1 MENKFLLDNKI
12 ISLSASED
20 GTKLFGKV
28 LICPLDIGNK
38 NKKGIKQIDLSDDQ
52 LKTLEG
58 QPIVCKVIKNSDGY
72 DLAGHQMSKVKEY
85 NPETK
90 ENEIKIVFDTNPI
103 GYFSS
108 ANIEE
113 IEVDGEKLQCI
124 VSEVVFWLRYDKAM
138 SVVQRLFS
146 EGNLHTSWEV
156 TYASKYEDSG
166 IEWLTD
172 ITFFG
177 VCALGSKISPAY
189 DKSGV
194 IELSELDITDVNF
207 ELAQAF
213 TEDLINEQSQ
223 TKEEEQYA
231 ITQEQAT
238 IQEIN
243 DTITQVDTSSNE
255 VDINIDLINEQGGE
269 KMDKPTK
276 EVASLTD
283 ADLYTK
289 VRQAVNAVNP
299 NDWYYISYLFPY
311 EYKAICHR
319 WEDQD
324 TEFTSFSYTVN
335 SDETISITSQSKVE
349 MKFVLTTEI
358 AEKDTQIA
366 TLTTNVSELNKTIS
380 EKEAELSSKIEAI
393 TKLGEDLTTKE
404 SEIAELIPFKE
415 AIEKAEAEKVE
426 AELAQK
432 KEDLKVLAQKGNFLT
447 QEDLD
452 TPEIAEMIENLNTQ
466 GIKALIAEKVIA
478 KFEISEAEKKAS
490 EELVTKESATKEVDV
505 AEVTKDK
512 TPKTNINTSTK
523 DDITSPLSIM
533 DKFLSK

>member
-12 ISLSASED
+12 LSLSASED

-28 LICPLDIGNK
+28 LICPLDVGNK
-38 NKKGIKQIDLSDDQ
+38 NKKGIKQIDLSEDQ

-156 TYASKYEDSG
+156 TYASKYEDDG

-177 VCALGSKISPAY
+177 VCALGSKVSPAY

-194 IELSELDITDVNF
+194 IELSELDNTNIDF

-213 TEDLINEQSQ
+213 TEDLINEQ
-223 TKEEEQYA
+223 
-231 ITQEQAT
+231 TQ
-238 IQEIN
+238 IQDN
-243 DTITQVDTSSNE
+243 TPITQVDTSSNTEE
-255 VDINIDLINEQGGE
+255 VDINIPEISQINEQGGE

-283 ADLYTK
+283 SDLYTR
-289 VRQAVNAVNP
+289 VRQAINSANP
-299 NDWYYISYLFPY
+299 NDWFYISYLFPM
-311 EYKAICHR
+311 EYRAIAHN
-319 WEDQD
+319 WESLD
-324 TEFTSFSYTVN
+324 TKFVEFKYTVN
-335 SDETISITSQSKVE
+335 SDETISITSQTNVE
-349 MKFVLTTEI
+349 MQFVLVSEI
-358 AEKDTQIA
+358 ETMVAEKDAKDAQI
-366 TLTTNVSELNKTIS
+366 TELNTTIS
-380 EKEAELSSKIEAI
+380 EKEAELSSKIEVI
-393 TKLGEDLTTKE
+393 TKLGEEITSKE
-404 SEIAELIPFKE
+404 AEIAELTPFKE
-415 AIEKAEAEKVE
+415 KIEAVALAEKE
-426 AELAQK
+426 AELTQK
-432 KEDLKVLAQKGNFLT
+432 KKDLKAYATKSGFLTIEDL
-447 QEDLD
+447 E
-452 TPEIAEMIENLNTQ
+452 TPEIAEMIENLNTS
-466 GIKALIAEKVIA
+466 GIKILIAEKVIA
-478 KFEISEAEKKAS
+478 KLEISEAEKVAQ
-490 EELVTKESATKEVDV
+490 ELATKESTTEKEVDV
-505 AEVTKDK
+505 AEVKTQ

-533 DKFLSK
+533 DKFLNK

>member
-1 MENKFLLDNKI
+1 MNKVNFNANI
-12 ISLSASED
+12 IALSESED

-28 LICPLDIGNK
+28 LVCPLDEGNL
-38 NKKGIKQIDLSDDQ
+38 NGKGIKSTDLSEDE
-52 LKTLEG
+52 LKTLIE
-58 QPIVCKVIKNSDGY
+58 QPAVCKVIKNFDGS
-72 DLAGHQMSKVKEY
+72 LNLSGHGMKKVQEY
-85 NPETK
+85 NSETNKLETK
-90 ENEIKIVFDTNPI
+90 VYFDTNPI
-103 GYFSS
+103 GFFNTST
-108 ANIEE
+108 IEDIE
-113 IEVDGEKLQCI
+113 IDGVTKKCI
-124 VSEVVFWLRYDKAM
+124 VANVTFWKRYSNAI
-138 SVVQRLFS
+138 SVIQKLYD
-146 EGNLHTSWEV
+146 EGNLHVSYELTFSETYDENDV
-156 TYASKYEDSG
+156 TWMKG
-166 IEWLTD
+166 IC
-172 ITFFG
+172 FFG
-177 VCALGSKISPAY
+177 VAVLGTGVQSAY
-189 DKSGV
+189 PMASV
-194 IELSELDITDVNF
+194 IELSELDSTDIDF

-213 TEDLINEQSQ
+213 TQDLIDERNKDTHDIQSSS
-223 TKEEEQYA
+223 TDEVKDII
-231 ITQEQAT
+231 ITP
-238 IQEIN
+238 EI
-243 DTITQVDTSSNE
+243 SE
-255 VDINIDLINEQGGE
+255 INEQGGE
-269 KMDKPTK
+269 KMDKTTN

-283 ADLYTK
+283 NDLYRK
-289 VRQAVNAVNP
+289 VRQAINAANP
-299 NDWYYISYLFPY
+299 NDWFYISYLFPM
-311 EYKAICHR
+311 EYRAVAHN
-319 WEDQD
+319 WESTD
-324 TEFTSFSYTVN
+324 TQFVEFKYSVN
-335 SDETISITSQSKVE
+335 SDETVSITSQTNVE
-349 MKFVLTTEI
+349 MQFVLVSEI
-358 AEKDTQIA
+358 ETMVAEKDAKDTQI
-366 TLTTNVSELNKTIS
+366 TELTTIIS